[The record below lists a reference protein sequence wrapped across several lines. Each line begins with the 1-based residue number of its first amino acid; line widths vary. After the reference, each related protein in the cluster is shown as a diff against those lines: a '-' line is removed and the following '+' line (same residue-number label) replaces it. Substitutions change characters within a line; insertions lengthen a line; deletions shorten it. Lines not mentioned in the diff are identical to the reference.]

1 MTLDDVFSLLMHFRA
16 DESLC
21 RGTHIWNQVQCVRY
35 MQYETTVDLTHVKVA
50 HLKSCMLDSLQPY
63 MFVTPLQLCAWLS
76 DNEGNFK
83 IRIVDG
89 VSTCAATE
97 KETVRGYVQGEIYT
111 YLQVPASTG
120 KSEVMWP

>member
-1 MTLDDVFSLLMHFRA
+1 MH
-16 DESLC
+16 
-21 RGTHIWNQVQCVRY
+21 
-35 MQYETTVDLTHVKVA
+35 YETTVALTHVTVA
-50 HLKSCMLDSLQPY
+50 HKTSCMFDSSQPY

-89 VSTCAATE
+89 VSTCAGTK
-97 KETVRGYVQGEIYT
+97 KETVRGYVQGEIYN

-120 KSEVMWP
+120 KFEVMWP